1 MSVVTVNGKKVEL
14 DKPLSI
20 KEYLDTSGIDSKI
33 VVVEHN
39 FEIPD
44 KNKWS
49 EITLKDGDNLEI
61 VKFIGGG

>member
-1 MSVVTVNGKKVEL
+1 MCTITVNGKKAEL
-14 DKPLSI
+14 EKPLSI
-20 KEYLDTSGIDSKI
+20 EDYLESAGIDPKI
-33 VVVEHN
+33 VVVEYN

-44 KNKWS
+44 KGKWT

>member
-1 MSVVTVNGKKVEL
+1 MYIVTVNGKKIEL
-14 DKPLSI
+14 EKSLSI
-20 KEYLDTSGIDSKI
+20 KDYLESAGVDPKI
-33 VVVEHN
+33 VVVEYN

-44 KNKWS
+44 KGKWT